1 MFRIEGDILL
11 TQEKMDRINE
21 LAKKKK
27 TLGLNEAEAEE
38 QKALREEY
46 LVSFRKSFRARLE
59 NIDIVYKD

>member
-1 MFRIEGDILL
+1 MFRVEGDILL